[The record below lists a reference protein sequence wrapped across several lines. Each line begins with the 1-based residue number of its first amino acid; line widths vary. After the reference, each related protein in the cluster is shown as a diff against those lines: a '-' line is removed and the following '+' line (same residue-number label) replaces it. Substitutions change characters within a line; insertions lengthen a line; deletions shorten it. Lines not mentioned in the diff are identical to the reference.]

1 MSNTD
6 FTRYGNVGASTR
18 WTRKLDETLTSNLL
32 LSFSDYYSTRD
43 ERRSITIDQDGV
55 STIRKSGILEDNNLI
70 DLSFKNDWKYSLDDR
85 NILEYG
91 AFGTYYA
98 IDYKYQQNDTLTILN
113 KNIKAAIA
121 GLYLQDKMLFLDN
134 LLTVTPGLRLNYYSA
149 THKIYP
155 EPRLNASY
163 ILAPKLTI
171 NGATGLYY
179 QFANRVVR
187 EDIMS
192 GNRDFW
198 ILSNGKEIPVSSS
211 VHFNFGLNYDLS
223 DYLFSAEGY
232 YKLNHNVTEYSMRYR
247 SIPQPGTSVQ
257 STEQFFTGDGY
268 SIGMEL
274 LAQKK
279 AGNFNGWICYTLGQ
293 VKNRFPLQSEQY
305 FFANQDVTN
314 EWKMVGIYKFGN
326 FDFSASWIYATGRP
340 YTAPLGA
347 YSLNLIDGTTAAFYS
362 VSDKNS
368 YRLPDY
374 HRLDVAASYRFDLF
388 NRKGKLNSVSLSVF
402 NLYNRINVSSRQFQL
417 VDDVILQSDI
427 SYLGITP
434 NISVSIKF

>member
-1 MSNTD
+1 MDNTD
-6 FTRYGNVGASTR
+6 FTRYGNVGASTK
-18 WTRKLDETLTSNLL
+18 WSRKLSEELTSNLL

-43 ERRSITIDQDGV
+43 ERRSITVDQDGTSKV
-55 STIRKSGILEDNNLI
+55 IKSGILEDNNLI
-70 DLSFKNDWKYSLDDR
+70 DISLKNDWRYSLDDK
-85 NILEYG
+85 NMLEFG
-91 AFGTYYA
+91 AFGTYYG
-98 IDYKYQQNDTLTILN
+98 IDYNYQQNDTLTILN
-113 KNIKAAIA
+113 KNIKSVIA
-121 GLYLQDKMLFLDN
+121 GMYMQDKMMFMNN
-134 LLTVTPGLRLNYYSA
+134 LLTVTPGLRLNYFGG
-149 THKIYP
+149 TNKIYP
-155 EPRLNASY
+155 EPRLNYSY
-163 ILAPKLTI
+163 KLYPGLTL

-198 ILSNGKEIPVSSS
+198 ILSDGKDIPVSSS
-211 VHFNFGLNYDLS
+211 LHFNTGLNYDLP

-232 YKLNHNVTEYSMRYR
+232 YKRNHNVTEYSMRYR
-247 SIPQPGTSVQ
+247 AIPQAGASVQ

-268 SIGMEL
+268 AIGLEL

-279 AGNFNGWICYTLGQ
+279 AGKFNGWICYSLGQ

-305 FFANQDVTN
+305 YYANQDVTN
-314 EWKMVGIYKFGN
+314 ELKMVAIYKFGN

-340 YTAPLGA
+340 YTSPVGA
-347 YSLNLIDGTTAAFYS
+347 YTLKLIDGTTSSFYS

-368 YRLPDY
+368 FRLPDY
-374 HRLDVAASYRFDLF
+374 HRMDVAASYRFDLF
-388 NRKGKLNSVSLSVF
+388 NRKGKLNSVSFSVF

-417 VDDVILQSDI
+417 VDNTILQSDI

-434 NISVSIKF
+434 NISLSIKF